1 MVPAVTSPGGTGCW
15 GGAWGLATQCH
26 ASPSPPGGLPHAL
39 CPPLHPP
46 AVKGKQEQAYTQQ
59 RPGLAPP
66 GSAHSL
72 QFNLGD
78 PGPGLCVCRGSSSLQ
93 LNCSYCL
100 EQYICIDTERHR
112 NVLSIKANLLV
123 LYCDGK
129 VYYLIRGLCLQSR
142 TVRHPSA
149 PAALPAGGA
158 AWGSSV
164 RARDGA
170 RPGPGTCLLL
180 TPF

>member
-78 PGPGLCVCRGSSSLQ
+78 PGPGLCVCRGSSSLR
-93 LNCSYCL
+93 LNCLYCL

-142 TVRHPSA
+142 VARHPSA
-149 PAALPAGGA
+149 PGALLPGGA

-164 RARDGA
+164 CAQDGA
-170 RPGPGTCLLL
+170 QLGSGTCLLL